1 MLTVFFLLF
10 SLYRI
15 PFYSLPHPWRALK
28 ILKPLAIYSSFLTT
42 LSSQPFC
49 LWGCSRKWKYLHGAA
64 AQLSTVYQERKINN
78 KVPEKPRWKRKSR
91 KQKEKTNWEPP
102 IARSLARSRWSAISS
117 HLAHALWWGRGA
129 RGRKL
134 SHVFF
139 LFSVSVLSPFAF
151 MPWTAECCWEATRRC
166 GRLMGFSFLRRLWS
180 LSARSRQVFKA
191 LNLSTYVCN
200 LTVFRKEG
208 LVS

>member
-1 MLTVFFLLF
+1 MLIVFFLLF

-49 LWGCSRKWKYLHGAA
+49 LWSCSRKWKYLHGAA
-64 AQLSTVYQERKINN
+64 AQLSTVYQEGKIKN

-102 IARSLARSRWSAISS
+102 IARSLAHGGPPSPRISLTHFDEEEEREGENFLMFFS
-117 HLAHALWWGRGA
+117 YLA
-129 RGRKL
+129 
-134 SHVFF
+134 F
-139 LFSVSVLSPFAF
+139 LFYLPFAF

-166 GRLMGFSFLRRLWS
+166 GRLMGFSFLRRLRS
-180 LSARSRQVFKA
+180 LSVRSCQVFKA